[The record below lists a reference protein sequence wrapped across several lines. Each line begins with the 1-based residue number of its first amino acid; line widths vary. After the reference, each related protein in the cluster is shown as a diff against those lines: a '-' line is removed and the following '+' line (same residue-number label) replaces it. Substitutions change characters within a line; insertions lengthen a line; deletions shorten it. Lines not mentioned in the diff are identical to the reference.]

1 MSLAAKAA
9 IFNCKIPRVTAALL
23 DAGEAELI
31 ISDDPYDCTRIQ
43 IENIPILVTVCKI
56 GDCCLVDPSAEEEQ
70 CSTASLVVAVS
81 KRNTKSI
88 IFLIFVYAL

>member
-1 MSLAAKAA
+1 M
-9 IFNCKIPRVTAALL
+9 

-31 ISDDPYDCTRIQ
+31 ISDDPYDCTRID

-56 GDCCLVDPSAEEEQ
+56 GDCCVVDPSAEEEE

-81 KRNTKSI
+81 KRNNKSK
-88 IFLIFVYAL
+88 FCYGF